1 MAADKAT
8 PNRRVKNHVS
18 RDQTAISEDITRI
31 VGYLNTKR
39 SNASE
44 RATGLVQELSHRRE
58 DLSGRPE
65 RSVTSESSTQ
75 IDRPNE
81 VVRVQS
87 APRGK
92 SNPVLAERYHA
103 FCHDLDV
110 MLDGFRARVDGDK
123 PVRH

>member
-1 MAADKAT
+1 MAADKASS
-8 PNRRVKNHVS
+8 NQRAKSGVS

-44 RATGLVQELSHRRE
+44 RTSDLAQELSHRRE

-65 RSVTSESSTQ
+65 RDMTSAPSTQ
-75 IDRPNE
+75 LDGRNE
-81 VVRVQS
+81 IARNQS
-87 APRGK
+87 PMRAK
-92 SNPVLAERYHA
+92 SNPVLTARYHA